1 MADQGGD
8 NAGGNNGN
16 GNNNGN
22 RNSQRTTPFK
32 MPWAWDNNAPKFETE
47 SADDLMKFVD
57 HANQIFAL
65 AGITTDVDR
74 KKRLT
79 DYLSVSKKELWRAMK
94 SYTDGSTYDKF
105 VEDIYKIY
113 PEVKSTKVGSLEAL
127 DRLCRQYKGIRVY
140 DEGLLKRFSLEYGTL
155 VKKLLAGKA
164 IITNAE
170 ACRRYLETLD
180 SSFSTTL
187 NMTISSQNI
196 LKRQMAS
203 NNPALVPL
211 VAIADGRKED
221 PIEIANLIDM
231 AEAMAEGQQGSEA
244 LTHGVGS
251 TSHLRDFSVMKK
263 ERSEELEDIAG
274 SVAYLK
280 DVVMLMQKDSQSV
293 QSEMMKTLQQVLRN
307 PPPVR
312 ERDEPPHKEQSK
324 PSSMP
329 SRPSQD
335 DYYTMTRDR
344 TDNSQECYYCDGTG
358 HYARGCPVKEEHIMK
373 GWISVES
380 GKLKL
385 GDGNWIPKG
394 DGPRK
399 DRVEAYW
406 RNKSVSQ
413 NWYSREEIPAPGER
427 PIDVLETAMDEIR
440 TLKVKLAQAK
450 EVNTYQRVEQNPVH
464 PTFTASV
471 AQNVQPQTQPP
482 VNDLANALQAL
493 LLRGLTASN
502 GDNMADQFAY
512 TRANAKQGGSN
523 SNF

>member
-1 MADQGGD
+1 MATAIIMGIGMV
-8 NAGGNNGN
+8 N
-16 GNNNGN
+16 
-22 RNSQRTTPFK
+22 
-32 MPWAWDNNAPKFETE
+32 DNNPPKFETE

-65 AGITTDVDR
+65 AGITTDGDR

-127 DRLCRQYKGIRVY
+127 DRLCRQYKGIQVY

-180 SSFSTTL
+180 SSFSTKL

-221 PIEIANLIDM
+221 TIEIANLIDM

-280 DVVMLMQKDSQSV
+280 DVVMLMQKDNQSV
-293 QSEMMKTLQQVLRN
+293 QSEMMKTLQQALRN

-312 ERDEPPHKEQSK
+312 ERDEPPYKEQSK

-335 DYYTMTRDR
+335 DYYMMTRDQM
-344 TDNSQECYYCDGTG
+344 DNSQECYYCDGTG
-358 HYARGCPVKEEHIMK
+358 HYARGCPVKEKHIMK
-373 GWISVES
+373 GWILVES

-394 DGPRK
+394 DGPRILS
-399 DRVEAYW
+399 RVG
-406 RNKSVSQ
+406 S
-413 NWYSREEIPAPGER
+413 ER
-427 PIDVLETAMDEIR
+427 
-440 TLKVKLAQAK
+440 
-450 EVNTYQRVEQNPVH
+450 
-464 PTFTASV
+464 
-471 AQNVQPQTQPP
+471 VQC
-482 VNDLANALQAL
+482 
-493 LLRGLTASN
+493 RMMLTATVQSCVSTCALSA
-502 GDNMADQFAY
+502 GYKKGRKAWIYGRKFRSSADE
-512 TRANAKQGGSN
+512 RAKSSAVEMTGIARISSQGTIDEECVLKHGRGPTHQLDELQNQHHDAVRQLNA
-523 SNF
+523 